1 MKPYVICHMLAS
13 VDGRIVTSGWNLSP
27 EGRTEYERTA
37 ASYHADAWMCG
48 RVTMAAFA
56 KGTASDV
63 LPASSAPPKKDFV
76 ASHQGSTYAIAVDS
90 RGKLYW
96 QANSIDGDHVI
107 AILSE
112 QVSPEYLAFL
122 QAQRVSYLFAG
133 THTIDL
139 STALTK
145 LATTFH
151 IKTLLLEGGGKI
163 NGAMLQ
169 AGLIDE
175 LSLLIAP
182 IADGTNGT
190 PTLFDTLNT
199 GTSPHAPVRLTLHAV
214 EQRTDGI
221 LWVRYHCRPNVQT

>member
-1 MKPYVICHMLAS
+1 MLAS

-133 THTIDL
+133 THSIDL

-175 LSLLIAP
+175 LSLLLAP

-199 GTSPHAPVRLTLHAV
+199 GTSPHAPIRLTLHAV

-221 LWVRYHCRPNVQT
+221 LWLRYHCKSNVRT

>member
-1 MKPYVICHMLAS
+1 
-13 VDGRIVTSGWNLSP
+13 
-27 EGRTEYERTA
+27 
-37 ASYHADAWMCG
+37 
-48 RVTMAAFA
+48 MAAFA
-56 KGTASDV
+56 KGTV
-63 LPASSAPPKKDFV
+63 PEVRPMSSAPPKKDFV
-76 ASHQGSTYAIAVDS
+76 APHQGSTYAIAVDP

-96 QANSIDGDHVI
+96 QANSLDGDHVI

-133 THTIDL
+133 THSIDL

-145 LATTFH
+145 LATTFQ

-175 LSLLIAP
+175 LSLLLAP

-199 GTSPHAPVRLTLHAV
+199 GTSPHAAVRLTLHAV